1 MLVSDGECSDLDS
14 DYVPESSSS
23 SDEECT
29 SGLQRRDGAGTTKE
43 MTPDI
48 VTSTVNDSDNDSD
61 IIKEIG
67 SDATTV
73 MDCDVA
79 KKHFCLY
86 CKKPYPKIARHLED
100 KHSDEVDVARVLSK
114 KKKSKERKAAWAV
127 LRKKGDFNHNYEC
140 VEKGGGVLVPK
151 YRSKQKTQGDYVTCG
166 LCLGLYSKRIL
177 WKHQKTCETPAEKGK
192 QSDGKGIGAGKLLM
206 PVKIQN
212 KRLRDNILV
221 DMNDCDVKEVVQ
233 GDLLI
238 LEYGNRLLE
247 KHPEPHKKT
256 YISNK
261 MRELGRLVQ
270 HTKHDNIRSIEDC
283 LDPRHF
289 ESVLLSVKTI
299 AGYDNDTGLF
309 NRPSLALKVGYSLK
323 KCCKILKSKALRE
336 EDDAKE
342 KKCKNFLALYE
353 EEWCD
358 RIARHAHNTLDS
370 RKYNTPKRLP
380 FTEDVKKVHCHLQ
393 TIAKEAKKNLDQS
406 SSYKLLAQVCL
417 TQIILFNRRRSGE
430 SQRIKVQEVEA
441 ALKPGQVKTAES
453 EVVKSLSAFERQL
466 SRTHIRVETKGK
478 RGRKVPVLLT
488 EDMKEN
494 VILLLENRKTDGD
507 FLFTMPGCAHPLR
520 GTDCLRK
527 FAKESGAKHP
537 ELMTSTRLRQQ
548 LATLSQV
555 LGLSETSQDILATFL
570 GHDIRVHRSFYRLP
584 DDLLQTAKVSKV
596 LHCINKGQVS
606 DLKGK
611 DFDTI
616 DFDVE
621 DQMEEECGDEETSET
636 EETAAASDNH
646 TGGTATDKTCV
657 TNDTPAS
664 ESSVNVKKR
673 SVLRQKRAVQRKT
686 VANLSSSDEDED
698 SDYEQAISQKKQK
711 KRKWSD
717 AENGAIDRALN
728 TFIRDHKI
736 PGKRACE
743 QAIAMETALQGR
755 EWKGIKFHVKNRIVS
770 IKRRTSHSL

>member
-1 MLVSDGECSDLDS
+1 
-14 DYVPESSSS
+14 
-23 SDEECT
+23 
-29 SGLQRRDGAGTTKE
+29 
-43 MTPDI
+43 
-48 VTSTVNDSDNDSD
+48 
-61 IIKEIG
+61 
-67 SDATTV
+67 
-73 MDCDVA
+73 MDCAVT

-86 CKKPYPKIARHLED
+86 CKKSYPKIARHLED
-100 KHSDEVDVARVLSK
+100 MHSDEFDVARVLSK
-114 KKKSKERKAAWAV
+114 NKKSKERRAAWAV
-127 LRKKGDFNHNYEC
+127 LTKKGDFNHNYEC
-140 VEKGGGVLVPK
+140 VETGGGVLVPK

-166 LCLGLYSKRIL
+166 VCFGLYSKRIL
-177 WKHQKTCETPAEKGK
+177 WKHQKTCEAATEKGK
-192 QSDGKGIGAGKLLM
+192 ESDAKGIGAGKLLM

-233 GDLLI
+233 GDRLI

-283 LDPRHF
+283 LDPCHF
-289 ESVLLSVKTI
+289 ESVLLSVKAI
-299 AGYDNDTGLF
+299 AGYDNDTGMF
-309 NRPSLALKVGYSLK
+309 KRPSLALKVGYSLK

-342 KKCKNFLALYE
+342 KKCTNFLALYE

-358 RIARHAHNTLDS
+358 RIAGHAHNTLDS
-370 RKYNTPKRLP
+370 RKYNTPKLLP

-393 TIAKEAKKNLDQS
+393 TIAKEAKKSLEQS
-406 SSYKLLAQVCL
+406 SSYKLLAQVSL

-441 ALKPGQVKTAES
+441 ALNPGQAKTAES

-466 SRTHIRVETKGK
+466 SRTHVRVETKGK

-488 EDMKEN
+488 EEMKEN

-507 FLFTMPGCAHPLR
+507 FLFTMPGCAHPMR

-527 FAKESGAKHP
+527 FVDESGAKHP
-537 ELMTSTRLRQQ
+537 ELLTSTRLRQQ

-596 LHCINKGQVS
+596 LHCINTGQIS

-616 DFDVE
+616 NFDVE
-621 DQMEEECGDEETSET
+621 DQMEEECGDEQCGDEETSGT

-646 TGGTATDKTCV
+646 IGDKTCV
-657 TNDTPAS
+657 TNDTPAFQ
-664 ESSVNVKKR
+664 SSVNGEKR
-673 SVLRQKRAVQRKT
+673 SVHRQKRVVQRKT
-686 VANLSSSDEDED
+686 VVNPSSSDEDED
-698 SDYEQAISQKKQK
+698 SDYECEQAISQKKQK

-728 TFIRDHKI
+728 TFIRDHKV

-743 QAIAMETALQGR
+743 QAIAMESALKGR

-770 IKRRTSHSL
+770 RKRRTSHTL